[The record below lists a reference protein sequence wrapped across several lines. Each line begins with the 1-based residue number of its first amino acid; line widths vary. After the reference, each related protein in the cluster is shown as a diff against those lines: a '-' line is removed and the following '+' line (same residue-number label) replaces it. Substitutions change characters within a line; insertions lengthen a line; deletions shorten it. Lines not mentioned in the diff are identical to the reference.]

1 MPELAIFAEALTP
14 FDNDVLPLRLGTSKA
29 QAFLFGLS
37 AQAHWFAVREILL
50 DPMITALIHDVMY
63 KTHVRESLEE
73 YVVAGEASV
82 IKVAVSLMMNL
93 TKRRAGND

>member
-37 AQAHWFAVREILL
+37 AQAHWFAVWKTLL
-50 DPMITALIHDVMY
+50 DPMITAVIHDVMY
-63 KTHVRESLEE
+63 ETHVEESL
-73 YVVAGEASV
+73 
-82 IKVAVSLMMNL
+82 K
-93 TKRRAGND
+93 